1 MSAAL
6 LIFIKNAELGKVK
19 TRLAATLGDVKA
31 LDIYKQLLSLTQKN
45 TLLVD
50 CQRIVFYSD
59 FIEQQDI
66 WNSKDYSKAVQSGDD
81 LGERMKN
88 AFANAF
94 ENHQKVLIIGSDCA
108 ELTPD
113 ILNDAFAKLA
123 THDFVIGP
131 AFDGGYYLL
140 GMNTF
145 QPSVF
150 DNIEWSTDEVL
161 SKTIQNI
168 AALQKNYALL
178 PTLSDLDNEND
189 WNSVKHLLH

>member
-1 MSAAL
+1 
-6 LIFIKNAELGKVK
+6 
-19 TRLAATLGDVKA
+19 
-31 LDIYKQLLSLTQKN
+31 LLSLTQKN